1 MNPAA
6 KMTTSKVAFAVFMP
20 GAKMLKVDAHDWNSD
35 PYSPGACTA
44 FRWGQITRFGAGLRR
59 PEGRLAFATADMAIG
74 WAGYIDGA
82 IESGS
87 RAAERT
93 RSQRGARAAPPGRG
107 SLPAAVV
114 QLRGKEKRAFMPG
127 RVRALQEMAGWVPG
141 FAALAGGRGSEG
153 V

>member
-1 MNPAA
+1 MMNPAA

-35 PYSPGACTA
+35 PYSLGACTA
-44 FRWGQITRFGAGLRR
+44 FWWGQITRFGAGLRR

-93 RSQRGARAAPPGRG
+93 RSLRGARAASPRRG
-107 SLPAAVV
+107 SSPAAVV
-114 QLRGKEKRAFMPG
+114 QLQGKGKRAFMPG
-127 RVRALQEMAGWVPG
+127 RVRALQEMAG
-141 FAALAGGRGSEG
+141 
-153 V
+153 

>member
-6 KMTTSKVAFAVFMP
+6 KMTTSKVAFAAFMP

-35 PYSPGACTA
+35 SYSLGTCRA

-93 RSQRGARAAPPGRG
+93 RSLLGARAASPRRG
-107 SLPAAVV
+107 SSPAAVV
-114 QLRGKEKRAFMPG
+114 QLQGKGKRAFMPG
-127 RVRALQEMAGWVPG
+127 RVRALQEMAG
-141 FAALAGGRGSEG
+141 
-153 V
+153 